1 MNYSEQKNWKR
12 IITFLPGKY
21 HFNKE
26 YYPSEEHWDWK
37 GNDVHLDTFRNPD
50 CYEFNIL
57 LCYSGC
63 RG

>member
-37 GNDVHLDTFRNPD
+37 GNHVHLVIPSVIRMQRLKLSF
-50 CYEFNIL
+50 YM
-57 LCYSGC
+57 G
-63 RG
+63 